1 MYKVYF
7 QFHPGMYQ
15 SNLGHS
21 MIPQAAPMQYLPQMN
36 PNYMPQQVLYNCMGI
51 NFDHL
56 FKVMYWNPTQVNNN
70 MMQLELQQLGLVR
83 KSNFIIFFGTEL
95 GSKTFSIL

>member
-1 MYKVYF
+1 MYKNNF

-36 PNYMPQQVLYNCMGI
+36 PNYMPQQVLYNII
-51 NFDHL
+51 NFL
-56 FKVMYWNPTQVNNN
+56 LSFLQGYV
-70 MMQLELQQLGLVR
+70 LE
-83 KSNFIIFFGTEL
+83 SNT
-95 GSKTFSIL
+95 S

>member
-36 PNYMPQQVLYNCMGI
+36 PNYMPQQVLYNNKSINLTLNSRLCIGI
-51 NFDHL
+51 QHKL
-56 FKVMYWNPTQVNNN
+56 
-70 MMQLELQQLGLVR
+70 
-83 KSNFIIFFGTEL
+83 II
-95 GSKTFSIL
+95 I

>member
-36 PNYMPQQVLYNCMGI
+36 PNYMPQQVLYNNIYVLSSFIQGY
-51 NFDHL
+51 
-56 FKVMYWNPTQVNNN
+56 V
-70 MMQLELQQLGLVR
+70 LE
-83 KSNFIIFFGTEL
+83 SNT
-95 GSKTFSIL
+95 S